1 MNYVIAQADFGNANY
16 TNFVFC
22 LQNTPKLTIMKIQI
36 IAGSPRT
43 KSITFRVALFLQ
55 HYLIDKTAHEV
66 GIIDAKEWN
75 LPLLE
80 SVFNSIENTP
90 DEWKSLSEKMF
101 SADAFILVSPEYN
114 GSYSSALKNLLDHY
128 PKQHRKV
135 FGIVSGSPGSMG
147 GMRAAQQMQLLVIV
161 IRHSFPMLIVPQAD
175 KKLTGTNLVDQLFS
189 ILRIISQRVS
199 LAEGSPCEGWRC
211 FSINTRNGISE

>member
-1 MNYVIAQADFGNANY
+1 
-16 TNFVFC
+16 
-22 LQNTPKLTIMKIQI
+22 MKIQI

-43 KSITFRVALFLQ
+43 NSITFRVALFLQ
-55 HYLIDKTAHEV
+55 QYLIDNTAHEV

-80 SVFNSIENTP
+80 SVFNSVDSTP
-90 DEWKSLSEKMF
+90 KEWKSLSEKMF

-147 GMRAAQQMQLLVIV
+147 GMRAAQQMQLLVIGLFG
-161 IRHSFPMLIVPQAD
+161 IPSPYMLIVPQAD
-175 KKLTGTNLVDQLFS
+175 KKFDENGNLVDQLYYNTAHNFLS
-189 ILRIISQRVS
+189 EFLW
-199 LAEGSPCEGWRC
+199 LAEGLTHARVGDVSV
-211 FSINTRNGISE
+211 